1 MGTMTNY
8 AAIIKRLLAGYAGIK
23 PSVGDIEVELIC
35 DDERGHYELM
45 QCGWI
50 GLRRIHGSVIHIDL
64 KGDKVW
70 IQHDGT
76 NEHIAQRLMAEGIP
90 QDHIVLG
97 FHAPYKRPLTDFATG

>member
-1 MGTMTNY
+1 MGAMKDY
-8 AAIIKRLLAGYAGIK
+8 AAIIKRLLGGYANIK

-35 DDERGHYELM
+35 DEERGHYELM

-50 GLRRIHGSVIHIDL
+50 GHRRVHGSVIHIDI

-70 IQHDGT
+70 IQHNGT
-76 NEHIAQRLMAEGIP
+76 KEKIAQMLMEEGIP

-97 FHAPYKRPLTDFATG
+97 FHSPSKRLLTDFAPG